1 MAVEVTE
8 QNFQQE
14 VIDRSRELP
23 VVVDFWAEWCGPC
36 RTLTPILEK
45 AAEKRAG
52 KLVLAM
58 LDTEANPMLAEAF
71 RIQSI
76 PAVKAFR
83 DGQIA
88 AEFLG
93 ARPPAAVEKFMD
105 SLLPSEA
112 DLLVEKGDEESL
124 RKAVDLEPA
133 NAAAAIALARI
144 LQSRGENDEALALLS
159 NFEGNFAA
167 EALAAR
173 MRLETQDNSDL
184 RDAFAAIDEGDHE
197 RALDRLLEAIPAE
210 NGLRDDIR
218 RIAVGVFDEL
228 GANHPVAREY
238 RRRLAAALY

>member
-1 MAVEVTE
+1 MPIEVTE

-36 RTLTPILEK
+36 RTLGPIIEK

-52 KLVLAM
+52 KLVLAK
-58 LDTEANPMLAEAF
+58 LDTEANPELAEAF

-76 PAVKAFR
+76 PAVKAFK
-83 DGQIA
+83 DGQIV
-88 AEFLG
+88 AEFVG
-93 ARPPAAVEKFMD
+93 AKPPAAVEKFMD
-105 SLLPSEA
+105 GLVPSEA
-112 DLLVEKGDEESL
+112 ELLVEKGDEDSL
-124 RKAVDLEPA
+124 RRAVELEPA
-133 NAAAAIALARI
+133 NAEAAVALARI
-144 LQSRGENDEALALLS
+144 LHSRGESDEALRLVA

-173 MRLETQDNSDL
+173 IRLEGQDEPDL
-184 RDAFAAIDEGDHE
+184 RDVFAAIDQGEHE
-197 RALDRLLEAIPAE
+197 RALERLLEAIPTAD
-210 NGLRDDIR
+210 GLRDDIR